1 MLKFIENKEV
11 FDFMYI
17 DGSHK
22 CIDVYNDCVLAWR
35 ILRKGGL
42 MVLDDYHYG
51 LSDVSNDP
59 LNYPFM
65 GINHFLEKYK
75 KELKIY
81 SKGYRVFIE
90 KN

>member
-1 MLKFIENKEV
+1 MIII
-11 FDFMYI
+11 M
-17 DGSHK
+17 
-22 CIDVYNDCVLAWR
+22 
-35 ILRKGGL
+35 
-42 MVLDDYHYG
+42 G

>member
-1 MLKFIENKEV
+1 LLKFIENKEV

-51 LSDVSNDP
+51 S
-59 LNYPFM
+59 
-65 GINHFLEKYK
+65 
-75 KELKIY
+75 
-81 SKGYRVFIE
+81 
-90 KN
+90 